1 MQLEKSI
8 ELKDISKKKAYKKII
23 QIDFPIQKYK
33 LSKEKLVL
41 ELGVKN

>member
-8 ELKDISKKKAYKKII
+8 ELKALSKKKAYKKVI
-23 QIDFPIQKYK
+23 QIDFPIQGYK
-33 LSKEKLVL
+33 LSKEKLIL